1 MPNGVRNG
9 SQVATDAGRIFGD
22 LRGIAARVRADLEA
36 EIAES
41 SLELPADVAPAAEIS
56 RFAREERA
64 RVLEAGVSGLEKL
77 AGHREDELGE
87 DEYFGVEAI
96 VLLHGRP
103 AILVQRQDFAPQRDE
118 WAVLDG
124 QRAAIR
130 ESLARVGR
138 VEVTGHPSLDWI
150 GTAFLVGPGT
160 VMTNRHVA
168 AEFSRF
174 EGERGRWSFEYGM
187 SARVDPAEELP
198 VDTDTAP
205 PLSDPILS
213 APAPPSPA
221 PAPTPYE
228 ITEIIGIH
236 PDVDMALLR
245 IEPSASDGLPTPL
258 AVAADAPA
266 SLPGRPVY
274 VVGYP
279 AWDGRRNEPESMR
292 RIFMDVYNVKRL
304 QPGAATD
311 FTPGGLVMKHD
322 CSTLGG
328 NSGSPVFDLA
338 DHRVL
343 GLHFGG
349 RYRSGN
355 LAVPLWELLDDPLLA
370 RAEVNWV

>member
-1 MPNGVRNG
+1 MPNGARGGVLNG
-9 SQVATDAGRIFGD
+9 SPVATGAEQIFGD
-22 LRGIAARVRADLEA
+22 LRAVAARVRADLEA

-56 RFAREERA
+56 RFARDERA
-64 RVLEAGVSGLEKL
+64 RVLEAGASGLEKL
-77 AGHREDELGE
+77 AAHREDEIGE
-87 DEYFGVEAI
+87 DESFGVEAI
-96 VLLHGRP
+96 VLLQGRP

-130 ESLARVGR
+130 ESLSRVGR

-150 GTAFLVGPGT
+150 GTAFLVGPHA

-168 AEFSRF
+168 VEFSRF
-174 EGERGRWSFEYGM
+174 EADRDRWTFEFGM

-198 VDTDTAP
+198 VDGAP
-205 PLSDPILS
+205 VAAASS
-213 APAPPSPA
+213 
-221 PAPTPYE
+221 TPYE

-266 SLPGRPVY
+266 SVPGRPVY

-304 QPGAATD
+304 QPGAATE
-311 FTPGGLVMKHD
+311 FTPGSLVMKHD

-328 NSGSPVFDLA
+328 NSGSPVLDLT

-355 LAVPLWELLDDPLLA
+355 LAVPLWELVDDPLLA